1 MRNRHDHRGCNFTEY
16 SQGAFFLRIDQL
28 PRKVVVIVVIVIVVI
43 IVRPLYGIEL
53 SDAHCGF
60 QAIF

>member
-1 MRNRHDHRGCNFTEY
+1 MITGDVILLSTVR
-16 SQGAFFLRIDQL
+16 GAFFLRIDQL
-28 PRKVVVIVVIVIVVI
+28 PRKVVVTVIIVIVVI
-43 IVRPLYGIEL
+43 TVRPLYGVEL